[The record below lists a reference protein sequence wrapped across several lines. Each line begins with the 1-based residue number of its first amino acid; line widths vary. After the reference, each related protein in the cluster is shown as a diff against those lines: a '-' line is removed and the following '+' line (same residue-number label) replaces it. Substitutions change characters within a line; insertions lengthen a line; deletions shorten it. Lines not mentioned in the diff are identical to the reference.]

1 MAAGLEE
8 ARAHGVDAVAFGDLF
23 LEDIRAYREVKLAPT
38 GLEPLF
44 PIFGANTGALAR
56 EMIHAGLEAVVS
68 TVDLAK
74 LPASFAGRRWDGALL
89 DALPPGVDPCGEN
102 GELHTFATAGPMF
115 ARPIPVEVGGIEQ
128 REGFAY
134 ADLRRVSP

>member
-1 MAAGLEE
+1 MLVVGPLITRQLLWTLRPSEQPSAATVLAAALQPSFLEREGLE
-8 ARAHGVDAVAFGDLF
+8 R
-23 LEDIRAYREVKLAPT
+23 I
-38 GLEPLF
+38 GLVLS
-44 PIFGANTGALAR
+44 GGN
-56 EMIHAGLEAVVS
+56 
-68 TVDLAK
+68 VDLAK